1 MTDTNSCLVE
11 KLSHYMTLD
20 DTARRHLAALEE
32 TEKTFSRHAEVWH
45 LGEAVSHLFVVKRG
59 WCYTHTDLPDAR
71 RQIVRVLLPGDIV
84 GFPDIAFDHATTD
97 LRTAETT
104 CLCPF
109 PKKRLDVIF
118 EQSPKLTALL
128 FTLANRELACMVDTL
143 RALGRMSAR
152 ERIAWFLL
160 DLIARL
166 RITNPQMSTTM
177 RMPLNQ
183 HEIGDALGLTHT
195 YVSKTLGR
203 MEDGGLLRRA
213 EGTITLEG
221 EERLKEMVEFT
232 NRYEALDTSWFPT
245 AH

>member
-1 MTDTNSCLVE
+1 MSDHQSCLVQ
-11 KLSHYMTLD
+11 KLSHYIAID
-20 DTARRHLAALEE
+20 ETAAGHLAALEK
-32 TEKTFSRHAEVWH
+32 TERTFRRHAEVWSE
-45 LGEAVSHLFVVKRG
+45 GDETGDLFVIRKG
-59 WCYTHTDLPDAR
+59 WCYSYTDMPDGR
-71 RQIVRVLLPGDIV
+71 RQIVRVLHPGDVI
-84 GFPDIAFDHATTD
+84 GFPDIAFQSATTNI
-97 LRTAETT
+97 RTAEEV

-109 PKKRLDVIF
+109 PKARLDVIF
-118 EQSPKLTALL
+118 RESPRLTALL
-128 FTLANRELACMVDTL
+128 FTLANRELACMVDSL
-143 RALGRMSAR
+143 RAMGRMSAR
-152 ERIAWFLL
+152 ERIAFFLL
-160 DLIARL
+160 DLVSRL
-166 RITNPQMSTTM
+166 RITNASMTDTL

-213 EGTITLEG
+213 EGTITLEN